1 MRRIKKLTGDEKL
14 KNQIEVLIVACNQ
27 ISIWF
32 VWAIFLSI

>member
-1 MRRIKKLTGDEKL
+1 MRKIKKLMEDE
-14 KNQIEVLIVACNQ
+14 NQIEVLIVACNQ